1 VSRAALLLLAC
12 ISLLAA
18 CGEEPDDPPP
28 VFDVKAPRGE
38 RTAEFPRAGM
48 TLTRPRNWR
57 LRRRDAPGVFELV
70 SGEAIIAGWAY
81 RREEPLPETDAD
93 LEAAKDRLLD
103 AIEERNPEYEIREAV
118 LTDIAG
124 APAIDIEGEQVL
136 SKRMLRT
143 RSVHVFDGET
153 EYVIEA
159 IAPPADYALVE
170 EKVMTPLLDSLE
182 VEGVAPEDTG

>member
-1 VSRAALLLLAC
+1 VPRAALLLALC
-12 ISLLAA
+12 VPLLAA
-18 CGEEPDDPPP
+18 CGEEPDKPPP
-28 VFDVKAPRGE
+28 VFQVKAPRGE
-38 RTAEFPRAGM
+38 RTEQFPRAGM

-57 LRRRDAPGVFELV
+57 LRRRQAPGVFELV

-81 RREEPLPETDAD
+81 PREEPLPESDAQ

-103 AIEERNPEYEIREAV
+103 AIEQRDPEYEVREAAV
-118 LTDIAG
+118 TDVAG
-124 APAIDIEGEQVL
+124 AFAIDIEGEQVL
-136 SKRMLRT
+136 SKRALRT

-159 IAPPADYALVE
+159 IAPPADYPLVE

-182 VEGVAPEDTG
+182 VDGVIAEDTG